1 MQRAWHDLRAPHT
14 CLANPHTDQSPN
26 TVVHTVRPHCRLFD
40 LWGVLVYSSAWHSV
54 KAPRVPVFHS
64 HPSVSS
70 VFHSPPSVSSASQND
85 GQETGIMGAAAAT
98 LARFPSWPFPLCRHG
113 RRLRR
118 LHGRQRHEGTQ
129 RLRHLR
135 GPSSPRPRLCW
146 LRAGSAV
153 PVPARACLRRTPQGP
168 GLGESHARRLSSP
181 MRTCAHTSFCTAHTR
196 NVHSRLPA
204 TPNTRPTSTSASR
217 SSSACACASA
227 SPAPRPRCSAARSC
241 NARGFSRPPR
251 HLPLG
256 CLLDA
261 TRRVSRRSQK
271 LPTALHSCWRAVP
284 VPAIGSHPRCPAVTR
299 IPPKPQT

>member
-1 MQRAWHDLRAPHT
+1 
-14 CLANPHTDQSPN
+14 
-26 TVVHTVRPHCRLFD
+26 
-40 LWGVLVYSSAWHSV
+40 
-54 KAPRVPVFHS
+54 
-64 HPSVSS
+64 
-70 VFHSPPSVSSASQND
+70 
-85 GQETGIMGAAAAT
+85 MGAAAAT

-113 RRLRR
+113 RRLTHAHMRT
-118 LHGRQRHEGTQ
+118 GTDVDCGGFMGANAMKALNASVISEARPALALACAGFGPAPLSQ
-129 RLRHLR
+129 CLLERASGGRLRGQASERAMRADFRLPCAHARTLL
-135 GPSSPRPRLCW
+135 SARPTHVMCT
-146 LRAGSAV
+146 
-153 PVPARACLRRTPQGP
+153 RACLPH
-168 GLGESHARRLSSP
+168 LI
-181 MRTCAHTSFCTAHTR
+181 
-196 NVHSRLPA
+196 
-204 TPNTRPTSTSASR
+204 TRPTSTSASR